1 MRPANPADRYFV
13 PIVSCTIGD
22 DEFTPENGLMEARV
36 FLGEGE
42 RQSNC
47 SFLVYDPDQEW
58 ADKYFKASY
67 EQGGIEGLPPQKTG
81 ELSPGALGGNV
92 SIGIAGL
99 NDVQKT
105 NAALITRIG
114 KARGLND
121 NQIAA
126 MIAGAMQE
134 SQLGTLNDEI
144 GGFAGKGLFQL
155 TDLEGQSGT
164 WIGKGGIR
172 SIQDYYDPEKNV
184 RALMEDYAFPGWLQI
199 SANQSIEDAA
209 TSFAAEVLRPRSVG
223 DKYAGKARALF
234 PGGTTTGL
242 INPVPE
248 SSPQPQVGGTPT
260 NPATDGK
267 PIKLPQPGDKK
278 DILADVK
285 LDATKE
291 VSNKGQLIKIVMASD
306 VGNSFEFVFTHI
318 ATSHEMHL
326 NATEFSGASIRWE
339 MNRRIKNTAYKDLTI
354 RQLAQSIAT
363 NYGLKLDCPED
374 GPKFKYIDQTGISD
388 YRLLQRECDR
398 IGWRVYENGQTLV
411 VEPRKNKQN
420 ILTLTYGR
428 DIAKWKSE
436 DRAQTDSVEQGRD
449 FSQLSDRGSQ
459 GEAKTAIDTQRGEMI
474 AEKPESKTGT
484 GAGAIEATTGANV
497 SPLAGLK
504 ADPPSEKK
512 DILADVKLT
521 DSSSADSAK
530 RVKAFKSTMECPTSE
545 ALLGATLDQP
555 VLTDGFKADF
565 FNRMW
570 VAGSIE
576 HRYDGKLNTTLQLY
590 TPLKPKPGITLGD
603 SKLPQGEAV
612 AVATGKILNPH
623 SDGGVRGTPF
633 DPSGTTINRRRS
645 HRGIDTVG
653 AYPIRAG
660 FDGTVVDV
668 LNTCTIGDYNCGG
681 QFGNLVYI
689 DGEGAWQGYTL
700 RYAHLATGSV
710 TVSIGQK
717 VKAGQVIGQ
726 MGTTGGSSGDHL
738 HMELLQNG
746 NHIDP
751 EPYISPCFTGV
762 YGPDSGHPLKCGG

>member
-1 MRPANPADRYFV
+1 MRPVNPADRYFV

-47 SFLVYDPDQEW
+47 SFLVYDPEQEW

-67 EQGGIEGLPPQKTG
+67 EAGGIEGLPPPTPPASPMSSTG
-81 ELSPGALGGNV
+81 GAFDSAISADTTQIPEIRAWLDTIAWAEGTSGVDGYRTQFTGAKFSGTGHPRQVLCSGVCSDAAGRYQFLSTTWDAVRSQLGLPDDMAPINQDRAAVKLIANRGVLAAAQAGLSGVDAALEELSYEWASLPPYRYRGQGT
-92 SIGIAGL
+92 
-99 NDVQKT
+99 KT
-105 NAALITRIG
+105 NADIKSYYSSKLA
-114 KARGLND
+114 
-121 NQIAA
+121 
-126 MIAGAMQE
+126 
-134 SQLGTLNDEI
+134 
-144 GGFAGKGLFQL
+144 FYKG
-155 TDLEGQSGT
+155 
-164 WIGKGGIR
+164 
-172 SIQDYYDPEKNV
+172 
-184 RALMEDYAFPGWLQI
+184 
-199 SANQSIEDAA
+199 
-209 TSFAAEVLRPRSVG
+209 
-223 DKYAGKARALF
+223 
-234 PGGTTTGL
+234 
-242 INPVPE
+242 
-248 SSPQPQVGGTPT
+248 QPQAGGTPAA
-260 NPATDGK
+260 PATDNK
-267 PIKLPQPGDKK
+267 PVKLPEPGDKK
-278 DILADVK
+278 DVLSDVK

-291 VSNKGQLIKIVMASD
+291 ISNKGQLIKIVMGSD
-306 VGNSFEFVFTHI
+306 EGNSFEFVFTHI

-339 MNRRIKNTAYKDLTI
+339 MNRRIKNTAYQDLTI

-411 VEPRKNKQN
+411 VEPRKNKQQ
-420 ILTLTYGR
+420 ILTLTYGK

-484 GAGAIEATTGANV
+484 GSGAIEATTGANV

-512 DILADVKLT
+512 DILADVKLA
-521 DSSSADSAK
+521 DAPSADSAK

-570 VAGSIE
+570 VVGSIE
-576 HRYDGKLNTTLQLY
+576 HRYDGKLSTTLQLY

-612 AVATGKILNPH
+612 AVAMGKILNPH
-623 SDGGVRGTPF
+623 SDGGQRGTPF
-633 DPSGTTINRRRS
+633 DPGGAIRGRPHN
-645 HRGIDTVG
+645 GIDTVG
-653 AYPIRAG
+653 AYPLRAG
-660 FDGTVVDV
+660 FDGKIVDV
-668 LNTCTIGDYNCGG
+668 ENSCTIGDYNCGG
-681 QFGNLVYI
+681 GFGNLVAI
-689 DGEGAWQGYTL
+689 AGEGAWAGYTL
-700 RYAHLATGSV
+700 WYAHLASAA
-710 TVSIGQK
+710 VSIGQS
-717 VKAGQVIGQ
+717 VKAGQIIGQ
-726 MGTTGGSSGDHL
+726 MGNTGASSGDHL
-738 HMELLQNG
+738 HLELRKG
-746 NHIDP
+746 SERIDP
-751 EPYISPCFTGV
+751 EPYISPCFTGT
-762 YGPDSGHPLKCGG
+762 YGQGAGTPLKCGG